1 VPQRRRRTGSS
12 QRTRRS
18 ALAGGKRVTREKVLG
33 WTSIAVTVVLVAAV
47 LGAYFNVRSKLDSIG
62 RITVADTGHR
72 PPRYTNAVNI
82 LLLGSDS
89 RSGRNA
95 RIGGSIG
102 CDCSD
107 TILVAH
113 ISPGRGKVT
122 VLSIPRDTEVPQ
134 YACTAVD
141 GTPGQLADSE
151 VLEPI
156 NQTLEAGGP
165 ECVRTTVEQQTG
177 IFINNTIQLNFTG
190 FEQVINDVGGV
201 NVCVPVAISDP
212 ITPGPDGHGS
222 GLKLKAG
229 RQHIWGKVALEFW
242 RARYALADGS
252 DLARINRDQYLMG
265 QIFKGVI
272 HSKLLSSPTTLY
284 RVFGDVAKSISTDA
298 SISDLIKIASS
309 LQHVSSSN
317 VQFVT
322 APNEPYPADTA
333 KLQFAQPAAGT
344 MFAAIARDK
353 TLPKQ
358 KHHKGKKGI
367 GHGGKGT
374 AKGGHGPKTVE
385 TATVQPSQV
394 NVNVLN
400 GTLIQGLAGKAAT
413 DLTTAGFTVV
423 GQPANAAAS
432 DYTHSVIEYG
442 SAADEAAAKTLA
454 RQIPSATIELTT
466 GLTAGTVTLILG
478 SDFTALN
485 AKAAGSHPLGN
496 LSGSFKA
503 SSACRNSAFFGAN
516 LPAPAGQVRC
526 GCSAT

>member
-1 VPQRRRRTGSS
+1 MPKRRRRSS
-12 QRTRRS
+12 RLS
-18 ALAGGKRVTREKVLG
+18 ALGHWPSPRSRALA
-33 WTSIAVTVVLVAAV
+33 WTSVAVTVVMVIAV
-47 LGAYFNVRSKLDSIG
+47 LGVYFDVRSKLDSIG
-62 RITVADTGHR
+62 RIQLADTGHR

-95 RIGGSIG
+95 RIGGRIG

-107 TILVAH
+107 TIMVAH

-134 YACTAVD
+134 YACTAID
-141 GTPGQLADSE
+141 GTPGQSADSE

-201 NVCVPVAISDP
+201 NVCVPVAINDP

-222 GLKLKAG
+222 GLKLPAG
-229 RQHIWGKVALEFW
+229 RHHIWGKVALEFW

-272 HSKLLSSPTTLY
+272 HSKLLTSPTTLY
-284 RVFGDVAKSISTDA
+284 KVFGDVAKSISTDA

-322 APNEPYPADTA
+322 AATEPYPPDTA
-333 KLQFAQPAAGT
+333 KLQFAQPAADT
-344 MFAAIARDK
+344 VFAAIARDK
-353 TLPKQ
+353 TLPKPKPVKG
-358 KHHKGKKGI
+358 KHGQGKKG
-367 GHGGKGT
+367 
-374 AKGGHGPKTVE
+374 KGGHSRQTVE
-385 TATVQPSQV
+385 TATVQPADVS
-394 NVNVLN
+394 VNVLN
-400 GTLIQGLAGKAAT
+400 GTLLQGLAAKAAGE
-413 DLTTAGFTVV
+413 LTTAGFTVV
-423 GQPANAAAS
+423 GQPGNAATT
-432 DYTHSVIEYG
+432 DYAHSVVEYG
-442 SAADEAAAKTLA
+442 AKADKAAAKTLA
-454 RQIPSATIELTT
+454 AEIPAATVQLTSGLPT
-466 GLTAGTVTLILG
+466 GGVTLILG
-478 SDFTALN
+478 SDFAGLN
-485 AKAAGSHPLGN
+485 AKAAASKPLGN

-503 SSACRNSAFFGAN
+503 NAPCRNSAFFGPN
-516 LPAPAGQVRC
+516 LPKPTGRVSCA
-526 GCSAT
+526 CS